1 MTPTQIPPWGL
12 ARRSRRLGA
21 LLGVDLPILGAP
33 MGGVAGPDLAAAV
46 SNAGGLGVLGH
57 ANLAP
62 DRVRDEIRR
71 TRDLTDRP
79 FGIGL
84 LFPSGAPPERD
95 PAAAPPPLPDF
106 LRALGEA
113 DPQVSVVGERTYDH
127 DMAAERLEIAI
138 AEGVPVLTCGLGVP
152 EAVVER
158 AHRGGMVVVSL
169 VGSLKAARAAEAR
182 GVDAIVAQGH
192 EAGGHTGRTSTLV
205 LVPQVVDAVRV
216 PVIAAG
222 GIVDG
227 RTLAAALMLGAE
239 GGLVGT
245 ALIATPEAQTA
256 QTHKAAVVE
265 MLDDD
270 TVVSRTYTGKPSRV
284 IRNRYTEAWKGHEHE
299 VLPMPAQWEMVAPLV
314 LPAKQ
319 KGSMEIGN
327 WPTGQGAVLVRA
339 ERSAG
344 DVVRAMADEAEA
356 RLSGG
361 PAAADGEA

>member
-1 MTPTQIPPWGL
+1 MTSSDTDQRAL
-12 ARRSRRLGA
+12 ATRSRRLGD
-21 LLGVDLPILGAP
+21 LLGIGVPVLGAP

-71 TRDLTDRP
+71 TRALTDRP

-84 LFPSGAPPERD
+84 LFPSGAPPRRD

-106 LRALGEA
+106 LRELGEP
-113 DPQVSVVGERTYDH
+113 DPRISVVGERTYDH

-152 EAVVER
+152 ESVVER

-239 GGLVGT
+239 GALVGT

-256 QTHKAAVVE
+256 QTHKTAVVE

-284 IRNRYTEAWKGHEHE
+284 IRNRYTEAWKGREHE

-327 WPTGQGAVLVRA
+327 WPTGQGAVLVRG
-339 ERSAG
+339 EHPAG
-344 DVVRAMADEAEA
+344 DVVRAMAAEAEA

>member
-1 MTPTQIPPWGL
+1 MMSTQTGPWGL
-12 ARRSRRLGA
+12 ASRSRRLGA
-21 LLGVDLPILGAP
+21 LLGVDLPIIGAP
-33 MGGVAGPDLAAAV
+33 MGGVAGPDLVAAV

-71 TRDLTDRP
+71 TRELTDRP

-84 LFPSGAPPERD
+84 LFPSGAPPQHD
-95 PAAAPPPLPDF
+95 SAAKPPPMPDF
-106 LRALGEA
+106 LRALGEP
-113 DPQVSVVGERTYDH
+113 DPRVSVVGERTYDH
-127 DMAAERLEIAI
+127 ELAAERLGIAI
-138 AEGVPVLTCGLGVP
+138 EEGVPVLTCGLGVP

-245 ALIATPEAQTA
+245 ALLATPESQTA
-256 QTHKAAVVE
+256 QTHKAAVVA
-265 MLDDD
+265 MSDDD

-299 VLPMPAQWEMVAPLV
+299 VLSMPAQWEMVAPLV

-339 ERSAG
+339 ERSAVE
-344 DVVRAMADEAEA
+344 VVRAMAAEAEA